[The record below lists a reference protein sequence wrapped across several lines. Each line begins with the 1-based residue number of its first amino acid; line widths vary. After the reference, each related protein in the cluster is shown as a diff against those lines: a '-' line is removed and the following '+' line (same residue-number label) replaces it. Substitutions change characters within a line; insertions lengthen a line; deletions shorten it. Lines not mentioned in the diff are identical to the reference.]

1 MIKSDRIAHVDN
13 IKGFLIVLV
22 VLGHTIQYTVGLD
35 NVVWRYIYS
44 FHMPLFMAVSGYCC
58 YKSHLGWNL
67 ITKRAVRL
75 LIPFL
80 VWAIVKSLLLNDI
93 TYVWTVIKYPD
104 RGLWFLQTLFWIT
117 VIVVLADKCSRNR
130 SAVFFY
136 SIILFVWLL
145 ITGVTMGLGVKTF
158 GFPFIGWHLPFFT
171 LGFALKQYKVL
182 EKMNKTAALICLI
195 LWCIAGYWCS
205 EELLPINHILY
216 RFAGLIIAFMA
227 ILGWLGVFHYSI
239 NMNMKMLSFLGRKTL
254 SIYAVTLTTELF
266 LFALIRPY
274 TSVMP
279 YLVEVIALTVFLIC
293 FALAVDWLFDKNRYT
308 RMLFLG
314 KD

>member
-1 MIKSDRIAHVDN
+1 M
-13 IKGFLIVLV
+13 
-22 VLGHTIQYTVGLD
+22 
-35 NVVWRYIYS
+35 
-44 FHMPLFMAVSGYCC
+44 
-58 YKSHLGWNL
+58 

-80 VWAIVKSLLLNDI
+80 MWAIVKSMLLNDI

-104 RGLWFLQTLFWIT
+104 RGLWFLQALFWTT
-117 VIVVLADKCSRNR
+117 VIVVLADKCSRNK

-145 ITGVTMGLGVKTF
+145 ITGVTMELGVKTF
-158 GFPFIGWHLPFFT
+158 GLPFIGWHLPFFT
-171 LGFALKQYKVL
+171 LGFALKQYNVL
-182 EKMNKTAALICLI
+182 EKINKIIMLICLV

-205 EELLPINHILY
+205 DEMLPVSHTVF
-216 RFAGLIIAFMA
+216 RFVEMIIAFMA
-227 ILGWLGVFHYSI
+227 IMGWLGVFHQFI
-239 NMNMKMLSFLGRKTL
+239 NIDMKVLSFLGRKTL

-266 LFALIRPY
+266 LFAFIRPY

-279 YLVEVIALTVFLIC
+279 YLVEVIVLTVFLIC

-314 KD
+314 KGQI